1 MDNEMKL
8 TRETVREWL
17 LITLGTVIMSV
28 GIYFF
33 KFPNN
38 FSTGGVSGMSVI
50 LGHYFPNLSA
60 GDFVSIINITLLV
73 IGFLV
78 FGRGFGVKT
87 AYASLL
93 MSGLI
98 SLLER
103 VAPMS
108 APMTSQPLL
117 ELMFAV
123 ALPAIGSA
131 ILFNIGASSGGT
143 DIVAMILR
151 KFTSLDIG
159 KALMMS
165 DLTITLL
172 ACVAFGM
179 ETGLFCI
186 LGLVMKSLLVDMVL
200 ESINVHKCFHIIT
213 THPQVI
219 EDYITGELNRGATRV
234 HGEGVYTHEGRE
246 VIMTVMSR
254 RQAVQLRRYV
264 RSVDPGAFLIITNTG
279 EIIGKGFKRGED

>member
-1 MDNEMKL
+1 MVKI
-8 TRETVREWL
+8 TRENVREWL
-17 LITLGTVIMSV
+17 LITLGTTIMVV

-33 KFPNN
+33 KFPNH
-38 FSTGGVSGMSVI
+38 FSTGGVSGISVI
-50 LGHYFPNLSA
+50 LGHYFPNMLT
-60 GDFVSIINITLLV
+60 GDFVSIINVTLLV
-73 IGFLV
+73 LGFAV

-103 VAPMS
+103 VMPMS
-108 APMTSQPLL
+108 APMTSQPLM

-123 ALPAIGSA
+123 ALPAVGSA
-131 ILFNIGASSGGT
+131 ILFNMDASSGGT

-159 KALMMS
+159 KALMLS

-186 LGLVMKSLLVDMVL
+186 LGLVMKSLMVDMVL

-213 THPQVI
+213 AHPEAI
-219 EDYITGELNRGATRV
+219 EEYITRKLKRGATRI
-234 HGEGVYTHEGRE
+234 HGEGVFTHEGRE
-246 VIMTVMSR
+246 VILTVMSR
-254 RQAVQLRRYV
+254 REAVKLRRYV
-264 RSVDPGAFLIITNTG
+264 RSVDPGAFLVITNTG